1 MYDGGG
7 TQGSGTQGSRV
18 QDFQVQLGV
27 LRTLA
32 NLFCCLDAWLM
43 DLAIAAALTIHVS
56 TLLASLTGVWHWL
69 GV

>member
-1 MYDGGG
+1 MTEEGPRDPGAKDPGY
-7 TQGSGTQGSRV
+7 RI
-18 QDFQVQLGV
+18 FKVQLGV

-43 DLAIAAALTIHVS
+43 DLAIAAALTIHVF